1 MQFSTQVDGDPWGS
15 PSMSDGPV
23 ATVTGGVN
31 IGERTGGTDSLESD
45 IDTIAATSPLTA
57 WLDSSRWSHEDL
69 RLLTDLIGAI
79 GTLGFLYFAVT
90 GVSA

>member
-1 MQFSTQVDGDPWGS
+1 MQFSTDVNGDPWDS
-15 PSMSDGPV
+15 PPMSDGPV
-23 ATVTGGVN
+23 ATVMGAATG
-31 IGERTGGTDSLESD
+31 EQTGGTGTLEAD
-45 IDTIAATSPLTA
+45 VDTAAVTSPLSA
-57 WLDSSRWSHEDL
+57 WLDSSRWSREDL